1 MKARSLR
8 WRFTLGFLALQ
19 VFAVAVSFGLVL
31 YVISS
36 LSRDEALPSVWLRKD
51 LLDSLQA
58 DESGQVA
65 FLPSPALGKAIET
78 WPTLWFTIDLPDGST
93 IRHGEMPADVLA
105 QISFLRSF
113 RSVELRGYVDA
124 PERLGR
130 FERVE
135 TEFGEV
141 TLLAGG
147 ASMTEHGIMF
157 WIGNVG
163 LAVPALILAVLT
175 LLGVPWV
182 TRWSTRSLNVLTD
195 RLDRVDYAARGSVVE
210 SGSLPGEV
218 VPVVNG
224 INKALRRLDEGFE
237 TTERFFVNAAHELRT
252 PIAVLQIRIDTLPPG
267 EEKRQIQRSVRRL
280 TAIAHQLLDLENY
293 RQKPRERRS
302 VDLCQVVAKVV
313 ADLAPLAIAEGYE
326 ISFDAE
332 APALPMEADEEALE
346 RAFGNLVRNAIQHGG
361 KRGEISVRVAAD
373 GSVLVRDQGPGI
385 PADKRTRIFEPF
397 YRVNPQGFGAGLGLS
412 MVSEIVGSHGGYVD
426 LVVPDG
432 GGITFAVRWR
442 PVARLGAPSLQS
454 SKAHSVD
461 PVMSL

>member
-19 VFAVAVSFGLVL
+19 LFAVVVSFGLVL
-31 YVISS
+31 YAASS
-36 LSRDEALPSVWLRKD
+36 LSREEALPSVWLRKD

-58 DESGQVA
+58 DDSGKVA
-65 FLPSPALGKAIET
+65 FLPSPALAKAIET

-105 QISFLRSF
+105 QVPFLRGF
-113 RSVELRGYVDA
+113 RSVEMRGYVDA

-130 FERVE
+130 LERVE

-141 TLLAGG
+141 TLFAGG

-163 LAVPALILAVLT
+163 LAVPALILSLVT

-210 SGSLPGEV
+210 SGSLPGEML
-218 VPVVNG
+218 PVVTG

-252 PIAVLQIRIDTLPPG
+252 PVAILQIRIDTLPPG

-280 TAIAHQLLDLENY
+280 AAIAHQLLDLENY

-313 ADLAPLAIAEGYE
+313 ADLAPLAIAQGYE

-332 APALPMEADEEALE
+332 VPALPMQADEEALE

-361 KRGEISVRVAAD
+361 QRGEISVRVGAD
-373 GSVLVRDQGPGI
+373 GSVLVGDGGPGI
-385 PADKRTRIFEPF
+385 PADKRHRIFEPF
-397 YRVNPQGFGAGLGLS
+397 YRVNPQGSGAGLGLS
-412 MVSEIVGSHGGYVD
+412 LVSEIVGAHGGYID
-426 LVVPDG
+426 LDQPDG
-432 GGITFAVRWR
+432 GGSTFAVRWR
-442 PVARLGAPSLQS
+442 REVLSGAPAQRS
-454 SKAHSVD
+454 A
-461 PVMSL
+461 